1 MRQNDLDN
9 SGKWSNLPAMDK
21 LRAMETFVRI
31 VEGGSLTAAAD
42 ARDTSLPSVVRQ
54 LAALESALDVR
65 LLNRTTRRLALT
77 DEGREYYERAKRLLA
92 DVEDA
97 EAALSARR
105 VEPRGRLRVTA
116 SVLFGR
122 LHMAPALN
130 AFVAKHPAVRAEL
143 LLLDRPVDL
152 IEEGLDVGVRIA
164 ALPDSSLVA
173 VPVGVTRRVVCASPA
188 YLKRHGRPQSP
199 EALAG
204 HRCVGFLGLAP
215 DHEWQFSSGAK
226 TRRVRVDPVIASN
239 QVDVALEA
247 CREGLGLGQFLCY
260 QVSAAIGARK
270 LVRVLAD
277 HEPPAVPVQV
287 IYPGTRRLSANV
299 RALVDWLA
307 PRLRRALAA
316 GEAG

>member
-1 MRQNDLDN
+1 
-9 SGKWSNLPAMDK
+9 MDK
-21 LRAMETFVRI
+21 LRAMETFVHI
-31 VEGGSLTAAAD
+31 VEGGSLTAAAG
-42 ARDTSLPSVVRQ
+42 ALGTSLPSVVRQ

-122 LHMAPALN
+122 LHVAPAVN
-130 AFVAKHPAVRAEL
+130 DFVAKHPAVRVEL
-143 LLLDRPVDL
+143 VLLDRSVDL
-152 IEEGLDVGVRIA
+152 IEEGLDVGIRIGE
-164 ALPDSSLVA
+164 LPDSSLVA
-173 VPVGVTRRVVCASPA
+173 VPVGATRRVVCASPG
-188 YLKRHGRPQSP
+188 YLKRHGRPDSP
-199 EALAG
+199 EQLVG
-204 HRCVGFLGLAP
+204 HRCVGFTGLSP
-215 DHEWQFSSGAK
+215 DHEWRFSRAGRSLRLK
-226 TRRVRVDPVIASN
+226 VEPVLASN
-239 QVDVALEA
+239 QIDVALEA

-260 QVSAAIGARK
+260 QVAPGLGSKALA
-270 LVRVLAD
+270 RVLGPF
-277 HEPPAVPVQV
+277 EPPASPVQV

-307 PRLRRALAA
+307 PRLRKSLAGSTA
-316 GEAG
+316 

>member
-1 MRQNDLDN
+1 
-9 SGKWSNLPAMDK
+9 MDK
-21 LRAMETFVRI
+21 LRAMDTFVRI

-42 ARDTSLPSVVRQ
+42 ALGTSLPSVVRQ

-122 LHMAPALN
+122 LHVAPAVN
-130 AFVAKHPAVRAEL
+130 AFVAKHPAVRVEL
-143 LLLDRPVDL
+143 VLLDRSVDL
-152 IEEGLDVGVRIA
+152 IEEGLDVGIRIG

-173 VPVGVTRRVVCASPA
+173 VPVGATRRVVCASPA
-188 YLKRHGRPQSP
+188 YLGRQGRPESP
-199 EALAG
+199 DDLAR
-204 HRCVGFLGLAP
+204 HRSVGFTGLSP
-215 DHEWQFSSGAK
+215 DHEWVFRDGER
-226 TRRVRVDPVIASN
+226 TRRVKMDPVVASN
-239 QVDVALEA
+239 QIDVALGA
-247 CREGLGLGQFLCY
+247 CLEGLGLGQFLCY
-260 QVSAAIGARK
+260 QAKAGIESKR
-270 LVRVLAD
+270 LVRVLAAY
-277 HEPPAVPVQV
+277 EPPGVPVQV
-287 IYPGTRRLSANV
+287 IYPGTRRMSANV

-307 PRLRRALAA
+307 PRLRKSLPAA
-316 GEAG
+316 PVK